1 MKYILDLHGDNHQN
15 DAPKSNEFMSKI
27 WGKTELAEII
37 TGNSQKMRSEVF
49 NALHDYDVEVRVAI
63 RNPAILLVNLD

>member
-1 MKYILDLHGDNHQN
+1 MKYVLDLHGVKHENV
-15 DAPKSNEFMSKI
+15 ARKCNEFMSKI

-37 TGNSQKMRSEVF
+37 TGNSQKMRREVF

>member
-1 MKYILDLHGDNHQN
+1 MKYVLDLHGVKHENV
-15 DAPKSNEFMSKI
+15 ARKCNEFMSKI

-49 NALHDYDVEVRVAI
+49 DALHDYDVEVKVAA
-63 RNPAILLVNLD
+63 RNPAILLINLD